1 MNPELEELYQAVIL
15 DHSRRPRNFGELRDA
30 AVLIHG
36 DNPVCGDEIHLG
48 VKFDTDGGLQDIR
61 FTGHGCAISQASASL
76 MTMKLKGKSRA
87 QATEMFRAFHD
98 LVTDER
104 ADAPKMLGDLQ
115 VMQGVRKFPQRVK
128 CAMLPW
134 RAVEQALQQD
144 KGESTI
150 STKPILFRRNKAA
163 AWATRSQR
171 FRHDLW
177 VFETAPSPAAEGE
190 TISGGLAADHYPQC
204 SNLRATSTPGSDRA
218 VGSCSSLSGR
228 KAFRGMRRS

>member
-1 MNPELEELYQAVIL
+1 MNPELEELYQAVTL
-15 DHSRRPRNFGELRDA
+15 DHPRRPRNFGELRDA

-128 CAMLPW
+128 CAMLAW

-150 STKPILFRRNKAA
+150 ST
-163 AWATRSQR
+163 
-171 FRHDLW
+171 
-177 VFETAPSPAAEGE
+177 ETDFVPS
-190 TISGGLAADHYPQC
+190 
-204 SNLRATSTPGSDRA
+204 
-218 VGSCSSLSGR
+218 
-228 KAFRGMRRS
+228 